1 MHCCQRQQG
10 AVDFSDY
17 SQLLTTNIRQ
27 GTEKIEVAS
36 KSHIM
41 LNMFFSMI
49 FMLNYELS
57 NPNLSNP
64 NPVAHGLS
72 VDGLVNI

>member
-1 MHCCQRQQG
+1 MLGRKQK
-10 AVDFSDY
+10 
-17 SQLLTTNIRQ
+17 
-27 GTEKIEVAS
+27 KIEVAS

-41 LNMFFSMI
+41 LNIFFSMI

-72 VDGLVNI
+72 VDGLINI